1 MQPILTNIIFLIH
14 NMVLLV
20 NVTIRG
26 TPKEALFSFK
36 HQQDEDIREKLQNV
50 II

>member
-1 MQPILTNIIFLIH
+1 MQPILTDIIFLIH

-20 NVTIRG
+20 NVTLRG
-26 TPKEALFSFK
+26 EALFSFK

-50 II
+50 VI